1 MLNCTSVH
9 HCGICST
16 NFTLGIIFALS
27 LLQIYDKLEN
37 IDAEIRKR
45 ENEGTGIT
53 WHQVQVIAFLHKKVN
68 ISCSTFVLNC
78 VCSHRLAPRIYFRGY
93 FNDRTKNNASSEI
106 RLTFAAM

>member
-9 HCGICST
+9 HCGICFT
-16 NFTLGIIFALS
+16 NFTLGIIFAPS

-78 VCSHRLAPRIYFRGY
+78 VAVIDSLQGSILEDILMIELKIMLVLRL
-93 FNDRTKNNASSEI
+93 D
-106 RLTFAAM
+106 